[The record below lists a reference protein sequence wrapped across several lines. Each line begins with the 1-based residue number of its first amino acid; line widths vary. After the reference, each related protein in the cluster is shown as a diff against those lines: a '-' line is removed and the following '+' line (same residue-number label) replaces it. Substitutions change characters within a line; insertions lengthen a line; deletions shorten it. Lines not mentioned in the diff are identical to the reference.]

1 MTEVISYRTE
11 KLEELK
17 KLAKVRN
24 VSLSQLSSNIID
36 EFLEFKEL
44 TTKYRMHSDSEKL
57 ISHVFELL
65 DESAIEK
72 IIDAYVE
79 EHVDTIKTVTNDFSV
94 PSILNLAKTW
104 TKFNDIP
111 IEEFSEESNLKI
123 VCKNNLSLNWNK
135 MIAKSWIKIFE
146 NFGHSGIEDVFKE
159 GMFSVKI
166 SKQKSH

>member
-11 KLEELK
+11 KIEELK
-17 KLAKVRN
+17 KIAKARN
-24 VSLSQLSSNIID
+24 VSLSQLSSDIVD
-36 EFLEFKEL
+36 EYLEFKEL
-44 TTKYRMHSDSEKL
+44 TTKYRMHKDSEKL

-65 DESAIEK
+65 DESSIEK
-72 IIDAYVE
+72 IIEAYVE
-79 EHVDTIKTVTNDFSV
+79 EHVDTIKTVTNDFSM

-111 IEEFSEESNLKI
+111 IEEFSEESYLKL
-123 VCKNNLSLNWNK
+123 VCKNNMSLNWNK

-146 NFGHSGIEDVFKE
+146 NFGHSGTEDLFKE

-166 SKQKSH
+166 SKQK